1 MKVCKIS
8 AWAVFAVLLAVG
20 CPLWAQITIEW
31 DEIPHVVG
39 TRWTKNFAYD
49 VSVNLGTAG
58 GPQTWTFTSQPMGP
72 DSSPYVVFPV
82 NEAPFHDSFPDA
94 NLVYASVLGSDSV
107 FLYMRLEPDFLS
119 TVGVS
124 GTISSGICAA
134 CVPVD
139 TNDLPDHYDDSRYYH
154 TSVTVRLDA
163 NSYVVFQKRGFE
175 HFNAHG
181 TIFIPYGSFPCL
193 RLVQYDTLIQTTY
206 LFNIPVLFDT
216 VATIVHQF
224 AVENLGTV
232 AVAISEDG
240 ETNPYFNAA
249 ATLERLTYFET
260 GIDEGTN
267 VIVEDNR
274 LRVQPNPFSYHTNI
288 YFSIEHSAKSA
299 LGGVGLDIYDA
310 TGRLVKHFDHAM
322 PHAPCPMQVVSWDG
336 TDLLGKR
343 VPDGVYFYRLRT
355 PDTEVTGKLIKT
367 R

>member
-1 MKVCKIS
+1 
-8 AWAVFAVLLAVG
+8 
-20 CPLWAQITIEW
+20 
-31 DEIPHVVG
+31 
-39 TRWTKNFAYD
+39 
-49 VSVNLGTAG
+49 
-58 GPQTWTFTSQPMGP
+58 MGS

-94 NLVYASVLGSDSV
+94 NLVYASMLGSDSV

-139 TNDLPDHYDDSRYYH
+139 TNDLPEHYDDSRYYH

-175 HFNAHG
+175 HFNAYG
-181 TIFIPYGSFPCL
+181 TVFIPYGSFPCL

-224 AVENLGTV
+224 AVENLGIV
-232 AVAISEDG
+232 AAAISEDG
-240 ETNPYFNAA
+240 ETNPYFIAA

-260 GIDEGTN
+260 GIDEVGGTILN
-267 VIVEDNR
+267 ASAVM
-274 LRVQPNPFSYHTNI
+274 VQPNPFTQTVTFRYTGNGDLPVVIDIFDVHGRRVQALATSG
-288 YFSIEHSAKSA
+288 SAACVTWSGDDHDGKS
-299 LGGVGLDIYDA
+299 
-310 TGRLVKHFDHAM
+310 
-322 PHAPCPMQVVSWDG
+322 
-336 TDLLGKR
+336 
-343 VPDGVYFYRLRT
+343 VPEGVYFYRLT
-355 PDTEVTGKLIKT
+355 SAVTEVTGKLIKV